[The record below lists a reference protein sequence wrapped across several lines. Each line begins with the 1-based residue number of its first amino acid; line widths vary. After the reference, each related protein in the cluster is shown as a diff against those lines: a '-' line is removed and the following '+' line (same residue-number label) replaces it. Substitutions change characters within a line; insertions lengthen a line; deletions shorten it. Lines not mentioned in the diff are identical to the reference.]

1 MARYIESV
9 CKICRREGMKLFF
22 KGERC
27 YTDKC
32 AFERRSYAPGQ
43 HGQARGKVSEYALQ
57 LREKQKVKR
66 VYGLLESQFKGTF
79 RDADRAKGIT
89 GENLISLLESRLDN
103 TVYRLGFASSRS
115 EARMM
120 VTHGYMRLNGK
131 KVDIPSYR
139 VKPNDVL
146 EIAEGR
152 KKEQKIVDNLKASES
167 RHAVPEWL
175 RLDKDNFKGTV
186 VRLPRRDDTTLPMHE
201 QLIVELYSK

>member
-22 KGERC
+22 KAERC

-43 HGQARGKVSEYALQ
+43 HGQGRGKVSEYALQ

-66 VYGLLESQFKGTF
+66 VYGLLEKQFELTF
-79 RDADRAKGIT
+79 EDSERMKGIT
-89 GENLISLLESRLDN
+89 GENLVSLLERRLDN
-103 TVYRLGFASSRS
+103 TVYRLGFAGCRI

-120 VTHGYMRLNGK
+120 VTHGFFRVNGR
-131 KVDIPSYR
+131 KVDVPSYR
-139 VKPNDVL
+139 VKANDVI
-146 EIAEGR
+146 EIAEN
-152 KKEQKIVDNLKASES
+152 KKKVAKLAENLKLAE
-167 RHAVPEWL
+167 RHPAPEWL
-175 RLDKDNFKGTV
+175 RLEKDALKGTV
-186 VRLPRRDDTTLPMHE
+186 VRLPRRDDVTLPMHE